1 MIVLDTCALVWLV
14 DSPADL
20 SDNAIES
27 IRKNSGSTAVL
38 PISAWEIALK
48 VGNGGILM
56 RHGISPYEWYRE
68 VLEDYG
74 LTEIPLDAK
83 ILCASAKL
91 EFIHRDPCDRM
102 IIAAAIVHRSAV
114 VTADQTFR
122 KYPGLKVIW

>member
-14 DSPADL
+14 DSPAEL
-20 SDNAIES
+20 SDNAIEA

-48 VGNGGILM
+48 VRNGGILM
-56 RHGISPYEWYRE
+56 RHSMSPYEWYRE

-74 LTEIPLDAK
+74 LVEIPLDAK

-102 IIAAAIVHRSAV
+102 IIAAAIEHRSPV

>member
-1 MIVLDTCALVWLV
+1 MIILDTCALVWLV
-14 DSPADL
+14 DSPSEL
-20 SDNAIES
+20 SANAVES

-48 VGNGGILM
+48 VRNGGILM
-56 RHGISPYEWYRE
+56 RHSLSPYEWYRE

-74 LTEIPLDAK
+74 LVEIPLDAK

-102 IIAAAIVHRSAV
+102 IIAAAIEHRSPV
-114 VTADQTFR
+114 VTADQTFL
-122 KYPGLKVIW
+122 KYPGVKVIW